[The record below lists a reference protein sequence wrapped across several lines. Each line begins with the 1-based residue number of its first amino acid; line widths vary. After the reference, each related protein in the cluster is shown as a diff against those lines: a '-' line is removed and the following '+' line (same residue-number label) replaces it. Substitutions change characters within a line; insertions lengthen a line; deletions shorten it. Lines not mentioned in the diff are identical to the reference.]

1 MKKFLSGFSLF
12 QLIIIAMMASLG
24 IAVKPVLVPLAQII
38 TGPLYIP
45 GGAITGGIYMMFIVL
60 GAGLVKKTGTATLIS
75 IVQAIMVVSTGI
87 FGTHG
92 IMSFITYILPGVAV
106 DLFFGL
112 IRHNGC
118 CIGCCMGAGIIANIT
133 GTFLVNLV
141 FFRLPLI
148 PLILCLSSAA
158 LSGGLGGI
166 IAYSIIKRFD
176 KLNIGGISA

>member
-1 MKKFLSGFSLF
+1 MKKLLSGFSLF

-24 IAVKPVLVPLAQII
+24 IAVKPVLAPLVQII

-45 GGAITGGIYMMFIVL
+45 GGTIAGGIYMMFIVL
-60 GAGLVKKTGTATLIS
+60 GAGLVKRTGTATLIS

-92 IMSFITYILPGVAV
+92 IMSFITYILPGAAV
-106 DLFFGL
+106 DLFFKL

-118 CIGCCMGAGIIANIT
+118 CIGCCLGAGIIANIT

-148 PLILCLSSAA
+148 PLILCLSSAS

-166 IAYSIIKRFD
+166 IAYSIIKRFE
-176 KLNIGGISA
+176 KLNIGGISL